1 MECKKTAAAKFY
13 FFSSYSPLLLLFIG
27 VGCMKVENL
36 KMVQYCSLQFFIV
49 LNIITRHEKKFFQKI
64 CTFQG
69 EQAPTSPTHLIS
81 DKIERT
87 PLI

>member
-13 FFSSYSPLLLLFIG
+13 FFSSYSPLLIG

-49 LNIITRHEKKFFQKI
+49 LNIITRHEKNKFSKNMHFS
-64 CTFQG
+64 G
-69 EQAPTSPTHLIS
+69 
-81 DKIERT
+81 
-87 PLI
+87 